1 MGSEP
6 AWEGGSEKTTQLT
19 ACLRASSRSARSFL
33 IRSSWMAK
41 TLLDDAFDHHVW
53 ATLEVMDACD
63 ALSPE
68 QLATAVPGTY
78 GSILDTMRHLVG
90 ADASYLFTVTRER
103 VPNIDEEQ
111 MDLAELRA
119 VMEGNGKAWSELLA
133 EGVDPSEVLVKTW
146 DDGHQT
152 QAPYGI
158 RLAQALHH
166 GTDHRSQICTALT
179 TLGIEPPLIDVWD
192 FGEQT
197 GSVVVI
203 APPS

>member
-1 MGSEP
+1 M
-6 AWEGGSEKTTQLT
+6 T
-19 ACLRASSRSARSFL
+19 
-33 IRSSWMAK
+33 K

-53 ATLEVMDACD
+53 ATLKVMDVCD
-63 ALSPE
+63 ALSSE

-90 ADASYLFTVTRER
+90 ADASYLFVVTRER
-103 VPNIDEEQ
+103 VPTIDEEQ

-119 VMEGNGKAWSELLA
+119 VMEGNGKAWSQLLSD
-133 EGVDPSEVLVKTW
+133 GVDPSEVLVRTW
-146 DDGHQT
+146 DDGSQT

-192 FGEQT
+192 FGEQA
-197 GSVVVI
+197 GSVGEIV
-203 APPS
+203 PLT

>member
-1 MGSEP
+1 M
-6 AWEGGSEKTTQLT
+6 T
-19 ACLRASSRSARSFL
+19 R
-33 IRSSWMAK
+33 
-41 TLLDDAFDHHVW
+41 TLLDDAFAHHVW
-53 ATLEVMDACD
+53 ATLRLMDACD

-68 QLATAVPGTY
+68 QLATVAPGTY

-90 ADASYLFTVTRER
+90 ADASYLFVTTRER

-119 VMEGNGKAWSELLA
+119 VMERNGQAWPRLLS
-133 EGVDPSEVLVKTW
+133 EGVDPSEVLVRTW
-146 DDGHQT
+146 DDGSET
-152 QAPYGI
+152 RAPYGI

-192 FGEQT
+192 FGEQA
-197 GSVVVI
+197 GSVDET
-203 APPS
+203 PPPT